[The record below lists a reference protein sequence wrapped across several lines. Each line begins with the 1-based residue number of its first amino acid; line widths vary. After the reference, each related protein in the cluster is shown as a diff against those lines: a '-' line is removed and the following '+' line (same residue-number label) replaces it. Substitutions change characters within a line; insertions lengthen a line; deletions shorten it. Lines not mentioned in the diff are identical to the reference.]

1 MKLARDLLVK
11 LPCKK
16 LRLKRKA
23 FAEIKP
29 ADVRIGDDFR
39 GSAVGQNL
47 AGVDDIGTV
56 DQAERLADIVV
67 GDENADAARGQLA
80 HQILDIR
87 DGDRIDAGERL
98 VEEHEIG
105 VAGQRAGDLEPAPL
119 AARQRNRGGLAQMR
133 DVEFFQELVET
144 LSRSLLAL
152 DESLSEGRDEP
163 GLVNEAFRAVH
174 TLKSLA
180 GIFSIKDL
188 GILSHR
194 LEDVLDEVRLGRLAL
209 TRELLDILFH
219 AVELYWQLLTYERDQ
234 AGAQPSIQEVMSRL
248 SDLRPDNSPPQ
259 LEQELDFD
267 TGLLSVL
274 TEYEEHRLR
283 ASIAAGLS
291 LFRIRVRF
299 DLSTIDKELEEVKAK
314 AKPLG
319 EVITYLPTGEMGG
332 GDVIELDLL
341 LASNAPV
348 EELLRA
354 LGGPNTVIEAIQRK
368 NGMPSPDAVSV
379 KAPLTQARPVHTIAP
394 AALEATV
401 GPMSAPQHAGSA
413 GGMMRSVSRSVRV
426 DIRKLD
432 TLMNAVGELA
442 IVKSGLARIG
452 EQVRGDGHQKLGLEL
467 QRLQRSFER
476 RLVELQEGI
485 LEVRMVPLSQMFDRL
500 TRVVRQISRDVGKDI
515 RFVVTG
521 GDTEIDKLIVEELS
535 DPLMHVVRNAIDHG
549 IEHAER
555 RQSIGKPKAGTIALN
570 AYQKGNYVVVEV
582 EDDGGGVNGQVLI
595 ERAVAL
601 GKLTREEAKELTSK
615 EVLAL
620 MLLPGLSTR
629 ESADDYSG
637 RGVGM
642 DVLKTNI
649 GRLGGIVDLQ
659 SEMNIGT
666 KVTVT
671 LPITLAIVSALLVRV
686 AGRLFA
692 VPLNAVSEAV
702 LLDQKLI
709 RVIEGREVMSL
720 RESSLSLCRLQ
731 RFFRFSSTEPAS
743 KRFVVVAS
751 IGNRRLGLVVDE
763 LLGQQNI
770 VIKPLGATLASV
782 RGFSGATEL
791 GDQRVALVLDIASI
805 IEEVLSSAES
815 PSMHNGYE
823 G

>member
-1 MKLARDLLVK
+1 M
-11 LPCKK
+11 
-16 LRLKRKA
+16 
-23 FAEIKP
+23 
-29 ADVRIGDDFR
+29 
-39 GSAVGQNL
+39 
-47 AGVDDIGTV
+47 T
-56 DQAERLADIVV
+56 
-67 GDENADAARGQLA
+67 
-80 HQILDIR
+80 
-87 DGDRIDAGERL
+87 DGDR
-98 VEEHEIG
+98 
-105 VAGQRAGDLEPAPL
+105 
-119 AARQRNRGGLAQMR
+119 ARE
-133 DVEFFQELVET
+133 EFFSESQELIET

-152 DESLSEGRDEP
+152 DEALSDEREDP

-188 GILSHR
+188 GVLSHR

-209 TRELLDILFH
+209 TRDLLDILFH
-219 AVELYWQLLTYERDQ
+219 AVELYWQLLAYERDSS
-234 AGAQPSIQEVMSRL
+234 GTQPPIQEVMSRL
-248 SDLRPDNSPPQ
+248 AALRPENTATQ
-259 LEQELDFD
+259 LEDELDFD

-283 ASIAAGLS
+283 TSVAHGLS
-291 LFRIRVRF
+291 LFKIRVRF
-299 DLSTIDKELEEVKAK
+299 DLLTIDKDLEEIKNK

-319 EVITYLPTGEMGG
+319 EVITYLPTGEMGN

-341 LASNAPV
+341 LASNSML
-348 EELLRA
+348 EELQNA
-354 LGGPNTVIEAIQRK
+354 LGGPNTLIESISRK
-368 NGMPSPDAVSV
+368 AAEPVSEKPSSRS
-379 KAPLTQARPVHTIAP
+379 PLTKLRGDLTIAP
-394 AALEATV
+394 VATD
-401 GPMSAPQHAGSA
+401 GEDREPRSLGSQLSAPATA
-413 GGMMRSVSRSVRV
+413 MMRSVSRSVRV

-442 IVKSGLARIG
+442 IVKSALSRIG
-452 EQVRGDGHQKLGLEL
+452 EQVREDGHRSLGLEL
-467 QRLQRSFER
+467 QRLQRTFER

-500 TRVVRQISRDVGKDI
+500 TRAVRQISRDVGKEI

-535 DPLMHVVRNAIDHG
+535 DPLMHIVRNAIDHG
-549 IEHAER
+549 IEHEDR
-555 RQSIGKPKAGTIALN
+555 RSRIGKPKAGTIALN

-582 EDDGGGVNGQVLI
+582 EDDGGGVDGAILL
-595 ERAVAL
+595 ERAIAM
-601 GKLTREEAKELTSK
+601 GKLTVDEGKELTSK

-629 ESADDYSG
+629 ENADDYSG

-642 DVLKTNI
+642 DVVKTNI
-649 GRLGGIVDLQ
+649 GRLGGIVDLH
-659 SEMNIGT
+659 SEKDIGT
-666 KVTVT
+666 KITVT

-702 LLDQKLI
+702 LLEQRHVRLI
-709 RVIEGREVMSL
+709 DGREVMSL
-720 RESSLSLCRLQ
+720 RETSLPLCRLQ
-731 RFFRFSSTEPAS
+731 RFFRFSTTDAVAG

-751 IGNRRLGLVVDE
+751 IGSRRLGLVVDE

-770 VIKPLGATLASV
+770 VIKALGATLSAV

-805 IEEVLSSAES
+805 IEDVLSSHDTQTTRGEIY
-815 PSMHNGYE
+815 G
-823 G
+823 

>member
-1 MKLARDLLVK
+1 MTD
-11 LPCKK
+11 
-16 LRLKRKA
+16 
-23 FAEIKP
+23 
-29 ADVRIGDDFR
+29 G
-39 GSAVGQNL
+39 
-47 AGVDDIGTV
+47 
-56 DQAERLADIVV
+56 
-67 GDENADAARGQLA
+67 
-80 HQILDIR
+80 
-87 DGDRIDAGERL
+87 GDRGRE
-98 VEEHEIG
+98 
-105 VAGQRAGDLEPAPL
+105 
-119 AARQRNRGGLAQMR
+119 
-133 DVEFFQELVET
+133 EFFSESQELVET

-152 DESLSEGRDEP
+152 DESLSEDRDEP

-248 SDLRPDNSPPQ
+248 SDLRPDDSPTQ

-341 LASNAPV
+341 LASNSAV

-368 NGMPSPDAVSV
+368 SGMPSPDAVSV

-401 GPMSAPQHAGSA
+401 GPVSAPQHAGSA

-452 EQVRGDGHQKLGLEL
+452 EQVRGDGHRKLGLEL

>member
-1 MKLARDLLVK
+1 MTD
-11 LPCKK
+11 
-16 LRLKRKA
+16 
-23 FAEIKP
+23 
-29 ADVRIGDDFR
+29 G
-39 GSAVGQNL
+39 
-47 AGVDDIGTV
+47 
-56 DQAERLADIVV
+56 
-67 GDENADAARGQLA
+67 
-80 HQILDIR
+80 
-87 DGDRIDAGERL
+87 GDRGRE
-98 VEEHEIG
+98 
-105 VAGQRAGDLEPAPL
+105 
-119 AARQRNRGGLAQMR
+119 
-133 DVEFFQELVET
+133 EFFSESQELVET

-354 LGGPNTVIEAIQRK
+354 LGGPNTVVEAIQRK